1 MLYSYGVFFP
11 LTVRSLNTVTTK
23 SIVLI
28 FVFTNSSSSSHIY
41 LIKDVMKMKWSTE
54 PLL

>member
-1 MLYSYGVFFP
+1 MLFSYGMYFP

-28 FVFTNSSSSSHIY
+28 FVFTNSLSSSHIY
-41 LIKDVMKMKWSTE
+41 LIKDEMKM
-54 PLL
+54 